1 MNENPPHH
9 WRRIVIASIA
19 LALVL
24 VALTVRRT
32 AMDVL
37 FHRIEL
43 APPDTSTTFATGD
56 SGSVIAI
63 HIDPETDASGVIDL
77 TPPPRPK
84 PAPVDTATVRPERPQ
99 PDAAPDL
106 DLDDVLDQ
114 AAGPRG
120 ASSAADYAPV
130 PPRPI
135 EITWPETKQLKQ
147 CIGQSVNVKI
157 WVSENGAVKDAKV
170 VPSGVLPACAD
181 AALSAARHIR
191 FEPGRQ
197 GGVAVTMW
205 TEVRIDFQKRD

>member
-1 MNENPPHH
+1 MSAVHH
-9 WRRIVIASIA
+9 TRRVVIVTLV

-24 VALTVRRT
+24 VAISVRKT

-43 APPDTSTTFATGD
+43 APPDTSFAPAVND

-63 HIDPETDASGVIDL
+63 HIDPETDITGVIDV
-77 TPPPRPK
+77 TPPPLPQ
-84 PAPVDTATVRPERPQ
+84 PTPVDTATVRPEQPDPQ
-99 PDAAPDL
+99 PRPDL
-106 DLDDVLDQ
+106 NLDDVLDEP
-114 AAGPRG
+114 AGPRG
-120 ASSAADYAPV
+120 MSSATDIAAV

-135 EITWPETKQLKQ
+135 EITWPETRQLKQ
-147 CIGQSVNVKI
+147 CIGQRVSVRI
-157 WVSENGAVKDAKV
+157 LVSEKGTVEDAQV
-170 VPSGVLPACAD
+170 VPSNVLPACAG

-205 TEVRIDFQKRD
+205 TEVRIDFQRRD